1 MIPLLQTALGDLAH
15 ELASTRR
22 MLERLPDDRLDWRP
36 HAKSFTLG
44 QLADHLTDMPFYGTT
59 TLTTPS
65 LDFAALPPR
74 AAHPATRD
82 AMLAQ
87 WDARVADFQQA
98 LAGASEAQLQE
109 TWSATMGARV
119 VMAMPRLAMLRGF
132 VVNHMIHHRA
142 QLSMYYRLLDVPM
155 PGMYG
160 PSADEK

>member
-1 MIPLLQTALGDLAH
+1 MIPTLQLALADLAH

-59 TLTTPS
+59 TLTTGT
-65 LDFAALPPR
+65 LDFASLPPR
-74 AAHPATRD
+74 ASHPAARD
-82 AMLAQ
+82 GFLAQ
-87 WDARVADFQQA
+87 WDARVADFQRA
-98 LAGASEAQLQE
+98 LADATEPQLGE
-109 TWSATMGARV
+109 TWTATMGSRV
-119 VMAMPRLAMLRGF
+119 VMAMPRLALLRGF